1 MLSGP
6 AAFTDL
12 GGLLVD
18 AVLAR
23 FRAQGLEI
31 PRTYGVVPAPV
42 VWDDCACGQLA
53 VAVTRISP
61 SVNAQIE
68 ALGGDTG
75 TGLPAAPT
83 VAMPTPPFLLGELQV
98 AVLRCAD
105 ASGTP
110 TPATLTRE
118 ATQVHTDAYW
128 TTLAVVCELK
138 RLREADE
145 IEDYQLRDA
154 PFLPAAGGCQGA
166 QVNATVAINFS
177 CPCD

>member
-1 MLSGP
+1 MLAGP

-23 FRAQGLEI
+23 FRTHGLDI
-31 PRTYGVVPAPV
+31 PVAAGVVPAPV

-61 SVNAQIE
+61 SVNALTE
-68 ALGGDTG
+68 AFGGDPG
-75 TGLPAAPT
+75 TGGPPIPSS
-83 VAMPTPPFLLGELQV
+83 AMPTPPFLLGDLQV

-110 TPATLTRE
+110 SPEILAAE
-118 ATQVHTDAYW
+118 AVQVHTDAYW
-128 TTLAVVCELK
+128 ATVAVVCELQ
-138 RLREADE
+138 RLREAGE
-145 IEDYQLRDA
+145 IEDYTLRDI
-154 PFLPAAGGCQGA
+154 PFLPAQGGCQGA
-166 QVNATVAINFS
+166 QVNVTVAVNFL
-177 CPCD
+177 CPCP